1 MGRDRGEGE
10 EESLVIQRAHTMKYT
25 RHKNRHEE
33 YYLIDD
39 IIIWEVDSVEQGREG
54 VAISGGVE
62 KKGVVGSGVLIQ

>member
-1 MGRDRGEGE
+1 M
-10 EESLVIQRAHTMKYT
+10 IQRAHTMKYT

-54 VAISGGVE
+54 VAISGSVETE